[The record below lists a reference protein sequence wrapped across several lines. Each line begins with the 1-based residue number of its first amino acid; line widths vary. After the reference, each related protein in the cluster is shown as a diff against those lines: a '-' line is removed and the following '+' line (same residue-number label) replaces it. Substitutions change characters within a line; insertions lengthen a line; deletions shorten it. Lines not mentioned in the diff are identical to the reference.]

1 MRAEQRGG
9 FAGRVLPAIG
19 YSAFIF
25 IMSALSAPPTPT
37 FDLSWGDKVTH
48 AGAYGLMTLF
58 TFRATRWLLAGRG
71 LRVQMLTAAG
81 YAMLFGAS
89 DEIHQAFVPNRQC
102 DLMDWIAD
110 ATGALLALLFIRAIV
125 EMRAGG
131 LLFGADVKRKA

>member
-1 MRAEQRGG
+1 MRAERQGG

-25 IMSALSAPPTPT
+25 TMSALSAPPTPT
-37 FDLSWGDKVTH
+37 FDLSFGDKVTH

-71 LRVQMLTAAG
+71 LGIQMLTAAA

-102 DLMDWIAD
+102 DPLDWVAD
-110 ATGALLALLFIRAIV
+110 TAGALLALLFIRVIART
-125 EMRAGG
+125 RAGD
-131 LLFGADVKRKA
+131 LLFGSGGARRP

>member
-9 FAGRVLPAIG
+9 FAGRVLPAIA

-25 IMSALSAPPTPT
+25 TMSALSAPPTPT
-37 FDLSWGDKVTH
+37 FDLSWGDKITH

-58 TFRATRWLLAGRG
+58 TFRATRWLLAGRSLG
-71 LRVQMLTAAG
+71 MQMLAAAG
-81 YAMLFGAS
+81 YALLFGAS

-110 ATGALLALLFIRAIV
+110 AAGTLLALLFIRAIARA
-125 EMRAGG
+125 RAGD
-131 LLFGADVKRKA
+131 LLFGSDAVRRP